1 MKKILILAA
10 ALLTLVACHRDPH
23 FISDKDYRNE
33 VHADFEARMADFP
46 MLQVQLD
53 TLSRMEREAM
63 EFLYAYMPLSDLA
76 DYEPSFYL
84 QQVRYAF
91 KAREEMPWGKAVP
104 EDVFRHFVLVYR
116 VNNENL
122 DTARMVFYREL
133 KERVKGMTIEEAA
146 LEVNHW
152 CHEHVAYRASDSRTS
167 APLATM
173 RTSLG
178 RCGEES
184 TFTVTALRAVGIPAR
199 QCYTPRWA
207 HCDDNHAWVEVW
219 VGNTTEGSE
228 PRNKKYGKWN
238 TTEGSEPCN
247 KKCCGEWKFLG
258 ACEPDPRLNMGWFSV
273 PSTRCMMVHTKAF
286 GKYKGDE
293 EVVKRTG
300 LYSELNLLSHY
311 APTRRVIVTVQDEN
325 GFPVKAQVK
334 FKLYNYAEYYTLADM
349 ATDVNG
355 KASLTTGLGDLLI
368 WASDGDRYA
377 FEKID
382 VRQDS
387 TLMLILGTRT
397 SSSAKTTQLEKQDVR
412 QDSTMTIVLNSQSE
426 RKEQKE
432 GSDNSFGSDCEKIV
446 LFEMVPP
453 VAGEPKVVATEEET
467 AANAKRLAYEDSLR
481 NAYTATF
488 PTKEYLQQLEGL
500 QYIDQVRLWELI
512 HKSEGNY
519 QTIIDFIAKHGWH
532 EEEFDDVYDY
542 LKSFSDKDLR
552 DITSEVLESHF
563 SYYDWVNGEPYSRDM
578 YKKGILPARIS
589 NEMVRPY
596 REELSCFKGMTAE
609 EIRQWTLDSVVV
621 DDSSNYYNCPI
632 SPVGV
637 YKLRRADSHSRD
649 IFFVAACRAAGI
661 PAYLDNATNTIY
673 AADGSKTVFRK
684 VDFDDDNNAVDV
696 NKKQAKLTLT
706 YHGKEPAKP
715 VYWPHFTLAKLEN
728 GDLRTFD
735 FEDDPRMASF
745 PATIELEPGTYCLS
759 TGNRYPDGAVRSR
772 LEFFEVKS
780 GEKVT
785 KDIVILPLGPR
796 TSSSANI
803 DPNLE
808 LFDGIAL
815 WDYAGDAGMLYI
827 NLGDYS
833 EPSKHLIVELKGLQK
848 EMKAWGGMTFMVGP
862 TTIGMPSWGLVN
874 TDFAYQKGLLEQRI
888 CEATKCGTNIQY
900 PLVALIDKEGYI
912 RYHSTGYK
920 IGVIE
925 QVLKAWERG
934 RPRPQNR

>member
-1 MKKILILAA
+1 MKKILILAV
-10 ALLTLVACHRDPH
+10 ALLTLAACHRDPH
-23 FISDKDYRNE
+23 FITDKDYRNE
-33 VHADFEARMADFP
+33 VHADFEARMAEFP
-46 MLQVQLD
+46 MLQVQFD

-76 DYEPSFYL
+76 DYEPAFYL

-91 KAREEMPWGKAVP
+91 KAREEMAWGKDIP

-133 KERVKGMTIEEAA
+133 KERVKRMTVEEAA

-184 TFTVTALRAVGIPAR
+184 TFTVTAMRAVGIPAR

-207 HCDDNHAWVEVW
+207 HCDDNHAWVEVY
-219 VGNTTEGSE
+219 VN
-228 PRNKKYGKWN
+228 
-238 TTEGSEPCN
+238 
-247 KKCCGEWKFLG
+247 GEWKFLG

-273 PSTRCMMVHTKAF
+273 PSTRCMMVHSKAF

-311 APTRRVIVTVQDEN
+311 APTRKVTVIVVDEN
-325 GFPVKAQVK
+325 GMPQKGAQVK
-334 FKLYNYAEYYTLADM
+334 FKLYNYAEYYTLS
-349 ATDVNG
+349 TQTVNAKG
-355 KASLTTGLGDLLI
+355 EASLTTGLGDLLI
-368 WASDGDRYA
+368 WATDGDHYA
-377 FEKID
+377 FEKLD

-387 TLMLILGTRT
+387 ILTLTIPNNFNF
-397 SSSAKTTQLEKQDVR
+397 QL
-412 QDSTMTIVLNSQSE
+412 STFN
-426 RKEQKE
+426 
-432 GSDNSFGSDCEKIV
+432 
-446 LFEMVPP
+446 FEIVPP

-481 NAYTATF
+481 NAYIATF
-488 PTKEYLQQLEGL
+488 PTKENFKNLLPNNWCWAPKLFSDE
-500 QYIDQVRLWELI
+500 QVWEII

-519 QTIIDFIAKHGWH
+519 AEIYKF
-532 EEEFDDVYDY
+532 FDYWGGQYRSGEHIYDY
-542 LKSFSDKDLR
+542 LKSYSDKDLR
-552 DITSEVLESHF
+552 DITADVLKSHDTGFDWLDRDKGTCTNRPYTYEV
-563 SYYDWVNGEPYSRDM
+563 

-596 REELSCFKGMTAE
+596 RKELAEFKEMKYAE
-609 EIRQWTLDSVVV
+609 RISEWVSGNIVV
-621 DDSSNYYNCPI
+621 DDTSNYYNCPI

-637 YKLRRADSHSRD
+637 YKLRRADRHSRD

-673 AADGSKTVFRK
+673 AADGSMTVFRK
-684 VDFDDDNNAVDV
+684 VDFNDDNHAVDV

-715 VYWPHFTLAKLEN
+715 LYWPHFTLAKMEN

-735 FEDDPRMASF
+735 FEDDPRMATF

-785 KDIVILPLGPR
+785 KDIVILPLLAR
-796 TSSSANI
+796 TDELGMVDKDI
-803 DPNLE
+803 E
-808 LFDGIAL
+808 LFDGIEL
-815 WDYAGDAGMLYI
+815 WDYAGDAGMLYV

-833 EPSKHLIVELKGLQK
+833 EPSKHLIVELRQRQK
-848 EMKAWGGMTFMVGP
+848 EMKQWGGMTFMVGP

-888 CEATKCGTNIQY
+888 CEAAKLGDNISY
-900 PLVALIDKEGYI
+900 PLVALIDKEGNI
-912 RYHSTGYK
+912 LYHSTGYK

-925 QVLKAWERG
+925 QVLKATKK
-934 RPRPQNR
+934 

>member
-1 MKKILILAA
+1 MLMLAG
-10 ALLTLVACHRDPH
+10 CRRDPH
-23 FISDKDYRNE
+23 FITDKDYRNE
-33 VHADFEARMADFP
+33 VHADFEARMAELP

-53 TLSRMEREAM
+53 TLSRAEREAM

-76 DYEPSFYL
+76 DYEPAFYL
-84 QQVRYAF
+84 DQVRYAF
-91 KAREEMPWGKAVP
+91 KARNEMAWGKDIP

-133 KERVKGMTIEEAA
+133 KDRVKGMTIEEAA

-207 HCDDNHAWVEVW
+207 HCDDNHAWVEVY
-219 VGNTTEGSE
+219 VD
-228 PRNKKYGKWN
+228 
-238 TTEGSEPCN
+238 
-247 KKCCGEWKFLG
+247 GEWKFLG

-293 EVVKRTG
+293 EVVKRTS
-300 LYSELNLLSHY
+300 LFSELNLLSHY
-311 APTRRVIVTVQDEN
+311 APTRKVTVTVQDEN

-349 ATDVNG
+349 TTDVNG
-355 KASLTTGLGDLLI
+355 KACLTTGLGDLLI
-368 WASDGDRYA
+368 WATDGERYA
-377 FEKID
+377 FEKI
-382 VRQDS
+382 
-387 TLMLILGTRT
+387 
-397 SSSAKTTQLEKQDVR
+397 DVR

-453 VAGEPKVVATEEET
+453 VAGEPKVVATEEEA

-488 PTKEYLQQLEGL
+488 PTKGNYKQLMKPNPNLTDE
-500 QYIDQVRLWELI
+500 QAWEI
-512 HKSEGNY
+512 IRKSEGNY
-519 QTIIDFIAKHGWH
+519 REIVRFLDNHADEDLIAITHWTCICEGSPMWS
-532 EEEFDDVYDY
+532 DSCSYLYDY
-542 LKSFSDKDLR
+542 LCTFSDKDLR
-552 DITSEVLESHF
+552 DITDNVLEAHWTVPPMNPWSK
-563 SYYDWVNGEPYSRDM
+563 EYSL
-578 YKKGILPARIS
+578 YTKGILPARIS

-596 REELSCFKGMTAE
+596 RDQLAEFKEMKYADN
-609 EIRQWTLDSVVV
+609 IFQWVSGNIIV

-637 YKLRRADSHSRD
+637 YKIRRADRHSRD

-684 VDFDDDNNAVDV
+684 MDFNDDNHAVDV

-706 YHGKEPAKP
+706 YRGKEPAKP

-735 FEDDPRMASF
+735 FEDDARMAKF
-745 PATIELEPGTYCLS
+745 PATIELEPGIYCLS

-772 LEFFEVKS
+772 MEFFEVKS
-780 GEKVT
+780 GDKVT
-785 KDIVILPLGPR
+785 KEIVILPLLAR
-796 TSSSANI
+796 T
-803 DPNLE
+803 DELGVVDKNLE
-808 LFDGIAL
+808 LFDGIEL
-815 WDYAGDAGMLYI
+815 WDYAGDAGMLYV

-833 EPSKHLIVELKGLQK
+833 EPSKHLIVELRQLQK
-848 EMKAWGGMTFMVGP
+848 EMKQWGGMTFMVGP
-862 TTIGMPSWGLVN
+862 TSIGMTSWGLVN
-874 TDFAYQKGLLEQRI
+874 TDFAYRKGVLEQRI
-888 CEATKCGTNIQY
+888 CDAAKLGKVEY
-900 PLVALIDKEGYI
+900 PLVALIDKEGQI
-912 RYHSTGYK
+912 RYFSTGYK
-920 IGVIE
+920 IGVVE
-925 QVLKAWERG
+925 QVLKAAK
-934 RPRPQNR
+934 

>member
-1 MKKILILAA
+1 MKKILLVVAA
-10 ALLTLVACHRDPH
+10 VLMFVSCQRDPH
-23 FISDKDYRNE
+23 FITDKDYRAE
-33 VHADFEARMADFP
+33 VHNDFEVRNSEFRM
-46 MLQVQLD
+46 LNLRLD
-53 TLSRMEREAM
+53 TLCRAEREAM

-91 KAREEMPWGKAVP
+91 KAREEMPWGKDVP

-133 KERVKGMTIEEAA
+133 KERVKDMTMEEAA

-173 RTSLG
+173 KTSLG

-184 TFTVTALRAVGIPAR
+184 TFAVTALRAVGIPAR

-207 HCDDNHAWVEVW
+207 HCDDNHAWVEVY
-219 VGNTTEGSE
+219 VD
-228 PRNKKYGKWN
+228 
-238 TTEGSEPCN
+238 
-247 KKCCGEWKFLG
+247 GEWKFLG

-311 APTRRVIVTVQDEN
+311 APTRRVTVTVQDEN

-334 FKLYNYAEYYTLADM
+334 FKLYNYAEYYTLATV

-355 KASLTTGLGDLLI
+355 NASLTTGLGDLLI
-368 WASDGDRYA
+368 WATDGEKYA
-377 FEKID
+377 FEKLD
-382 VRQDS
+382 VRENS
-387 TLMLILGTRT
+387 TL
-397 SSSAKTTQLEKQDVR
+397 
-412 QDSTMTIVLNSQSE
+412 TITFNSQSE

-432 GSDNSFGSDCEKIV
+432 SSDGSFSSDCDKNIF

-453 VAGEPKVVATEEET
+453 VAGNPKVTATEEET

-481 NAYTATF
+481 NAYIATF
-488 PTKEYLQQLEGL
+488 HSGSPNP
-500 QYIDQVRLWELI
+500 IVRF
-512 HKSEGNY
+512 SEGNWY
-519 QTIIDFIAKHGWH
+519 EIERFILSDTTYDTPTG
-532 EEEFDDVYDY
+532 DY
-542 LKSFSDKDLR
+542 LLTYSKKDLR
-552 DITSEVLESHF
+552 DISCATLQAHRTQAADYEVAPAIYWH
-563 SYYDWVNGEPYSRDM
+563 
-578 YKKGILPARIS
+578 GIQPARIS

-596 REELSCFKGMTAE
+596 REELAEFKEMKYAE
-609 EIRQWTLDSVVV
+609 NISQWVSRNIVV

-637 YKLRRADSHSRD
+637 YKLRRADRHSRD

-673 AADGSKTVFRK
+673 AADASKSVFRK
-684 VDFDDDNNAVDV
+684 VDFNDDNHPVDV
-696 NKKQAKLTLT
+696 NAKRAKLTLT
-706 YHGKEPAKP
+706 YRGKEPAKP
-715 VYWPHFTLAKLEN
+715 VYWTHFTLAKMEN

-735 FEDDPRMASF
+735 FEDDARMANF
-745 PATIELEPGTYCLS
+745 PTTIELEPGTYCLS

-785 KDIVILPLGPR
+785 KEIVILPLEAKE
-796 TSSSANI
+796 SNSLNVDKS
-803 DPNLE
+803 LE
-808 LFDGIAL
+808 LFDGIEL

-833 EPSKHLIVELKGLQK
+833 EPSKHLVVELKQHQK
-848 EMKAWGGMTFMVGP
+848 EMKQWGGMTFMVGP
-862 TTIGMPSWGLVN
+862 SKLNMTDWHLVN
-874 TDFAYQKGLLEQRI
+874 TDMAYNKGVLEQHI
-888 CEATKCGTNIQY
+888 LKAVHGKGQY
-900 PLVALIDKEGYI
+900 PIVALINKNGHILYYSE
-912 RYHSTGYK
+912 GYK
-920 IGVIE
+920 IGVVE
-925 QVLKAWERG
+925 QVLKAAK
-934 RPRPQNR
+934 

>member
-1 MKKILILAA
+1 MKKILLVVAA
-10 ALLTLVACHRDPH
+10 VLMFVSCQRDPH
-23 FISDKDYRNE
+23 FITDKDYRAE
-33 VHADFEARMADFP
+33 VHNDFEVRNSEFRM
-46 MLQVQLD
+46 LNLRLD
-53 TLSRMEREAM
+53 TLCRAEREAM

-91 KAREEMPWGKAVP
+91 KAREEMPWGKDIP

-133 KERVKGMTIEEAA
+133 KERVKDMTMEEAA

-167 APLATM
+167 APLAM
-173 RTSLG
+173 MKTSLG

-184 TFTVTALRAVGIPAR
+184 TFAVTALRAVGIPAR

-207 HCDDNHAWVEVW
+207 HCDDNHAWVEVY
-219 VGNTTEGSE
+219 VD
-228 PRNKKYGKWN
+228 
-238 TTEGSEPCN
+238 
-247 KKCCGEWKFLG
+247 GEWKFLG

-311 APTRRVIVTVQDEN
+311 APTRKVTVTVQDEN

-334 FKLYNYAEYYTLADM
+334 FKLYNYAEYYTLATV

-355 KASLTTGLGDLLI
+355 NASLTTGFGDLLI
-368 WASDGDRYA
+368 WVTDGEKYA
-377 FEKID
+377 FEKLD
-382 VRQDS
+382 VREDS
-387 TLMLILGTRT
+387 TL
-397 SSSAKTTQLEKQDVR
+397 
-412 QDSTMTIVLNSQSE
+412 TITFNSQSE
-426 RKEQKE
+426 RKESSD
-432 GSDNSFGSDCEKIV
+432 GSFSSDCDKNIF

-453 VAGEPKVVATEEET
+453 VAGNPKVTATEEET

-488 PTKEYLQQLEGL
+488 PTRDGINWRYDDCAWDF
-500 QYIDQVRLWELI
+500 IR
-512 HKSEGNY
+512 KSEGNY
-519 QTIIDFIAKHGWH
+519 KEIMKFLNMHFQFEDEG
-532 EEEFDDVYDY
+532 DDCRPYEPTHLYNY
-542 LKSFSDKDLR
+542 LGTFSDKDLR
-552 DITSEVLESHF
+552 DITCDVLAAHWSEC
-563 SYYDWVNGEPYSRDM
+563 VNGEVCV
-578 YKKGILPARIS
+578 KGLMPARIS

-596 REELSCFKGMTAE
+596 REELACFKGMTAE
-609 EIRQWTLDSVVV
+609 EIRQWVMDSVVV

-637 YKLRRADSHSRD
+637 YKLRRADCHSRD

-661 PAYLDNATNTIY
+661 PAYLDNATNIIHYSGDGKVWRTIGF
-673 AADGSKTVFRK
+673 AEKADDGLPNV
-684 VDFDDDNNAVDV
+684 AI
-696 NKKQAKLTLT
+696 LTLT

-745 PATIELEPGTYCLS
+745 PATIELEPGVYCLS

-780 GEKVT
+780 GEKMT
-785 KDIVILPLGPR
+785 KEIVILPLLAR
-796 TSSSANI
+796 TDELGMVDKNI
-803 DPNLE
+803 E
-808 LFDGIAL
+808 LFDGVEL
-815 WDYAGDAGMLYI
+815 WDYAGDAGMLYV

-833 EPSKHLIVELKGLQK
+833 EPSKHLIVELKQHQK
-848 EMKAWGGMTFMVGP
+848 EMKQWGGMTFMVGP
-862 TTIGMPSWGLVN
+862 ANIGMPSWGLVN
-874 TDFAYQKGLLEQRI
+874 TDFAYKKGQLEQRI
-888 CEATKCGTNIQY
+888 HEAVRGNGHY
-900 PLVALIDKEGYI
+900 PIVALINKDGHI
-912 RYHSTGYK
+912 LYHSEGYK
-920 IGVIE
+920 IGVVE
-925 QVLKAWERG
+925 QVLKAAK
-934 RPRPQNR
+934 

>member
-1 MKKILILAA
+1 MGLVLLAS
-10 ALLTLVACHRDPH
+10 CHRDPH
-23 FISDKDYRNE
+23 FITDKDYRAE
-33 VHADFEARMADFP
+33 VHEDFEGRMAEFP
-46 MLQVQLD
+46 MLDVRLD
-53 TLSRMEREAM
+53 TLSAMEREAM

-91 KAREEMPWGKAVP
+91 KVREEMPWGKDIP

-122 DTARMVFYREL
+122 DTARMVFFREL

-184 TFTVTALRAVGIPAR
+184 TFTVTAMRAVGIPAR

-207 HCDDNHAWVEVW
+207 HCDDNHAWVEVF
-219 VGNTTEGSE
+219 VN
-228 PRNKKYGKWN
+228 
-238 TTEGSEPCN
+238 
-247 KKCCGEWKFLG
+247 GEWKFLG

-293 EVVKRTG
+293 EVVKQTP
-300 LYSELNLLSHY
+300 LFSELNLLSHY
-311 APTRRVIVTVQDEN
+311 APTRKVTVTVQDEN
-325 GFPVKAQVK
+325 GLPLKAQVK
-334 FKLYNYAEYYTLADM
+334 FKLYNYAEYYTLATIVTNAD
-349 ATDVNG
+349 G
-355 KASLTTGLGDLLI
+355 EASLTTGLGDLLI
-368 WASDGDRYA
+368 WAADGERYA
-377 FEKID
+377 FEKLD

-387 TLMLILGTRT
+387 TLTLTIPNNFNF
-397 SSSAKTTQLEKQDVR
+397 QL
-412 QDSTMTIVLNSQSE
+412 SIFNL
-426 RKEQKE
+426 
-432 GSDNSFGSDCEKIV
+432 
-446 LFEMVPP
+446 EMVPP
-453 VAGEPKVVATEEET
+453 VAGDPKVVATEEET

-488 PTKEYLQQLEGL
+488 PTKENYKQLMKPNPNLTDE
-500 QYIDQVRLWELI
+500 QAWEI
-512 HKSEGNY
+512 IRKSEGNY
-519 QTIIDFIAKHGWH
+519 AEIIRFLDNHAEEDLIAITHWTCIC
-532 EEEFDDVYDY
+532 EDSPMWSDSCSYLYDY
-542 LKSFSDKDLR
+542 LCTFSDKDLR
-552 DITSEVLESHF
+552 DITANVLEAHWTVPPINPWSK
-563 SYYDWVNGEPYSRDM
+563 EYSL

-609 EIRQWTLDSVVV
+609 EIRQWTLDSIVV

-637 YKLRRADSHSRD
+637 YKIRRADRHSRD

-673 AADGSKTVFRK
+673 AADGSKTVFSK
-684 VDFDDDNNAVDV
+684 VDFNDDNHAVDV

-735 FEDDPRMASF
+735 FEDDARMAKF

-772 LEFFEVKS
+772 MEFFEVKS
-780 GEKVT
+780 GEQVT
-785 KDIVILPLGPR
+785 KEIVILPLLAR
-796 TSSSANI
+796 TDELGVVDKNM
-803 DPNLE
+803 E
-808 LFDGIAL
+808 LFDGVAL
-815 WDYAGDAGMLYI
+815 WDYAGDEGLLYV
-827 NLGDYS
+827 NLGEYS
-833 EPSKHLIVELKGLQK
+833 EPSKHLIVELRQLQK

-862 TTIGMPSWGLVN
+862 ASIGMTEWNLVN
-874 TDFAYQKGLLEQRI
+874 TDFAYQKGQLEERI
-888 CEATKCGTNIQY
+888 CEASKLDKVEY

-925 QVLKAWERG
+925 QVLKAAKK
-934 RPRPQNR
+934 

>member
-1 MKKILILAA
+1 MGLVLLAS
-10 ALLTLVACHRDPH
+10 CHRDPH
-23 FISDKDYRNE
+23 FITDKDYRAE
-33 VHADFEARMADFP
+33 VHEDFEGRMAEFP
-46 MLQVQLD
+46 MLDVRLD
-53 TLSRMEREAM
+53 TLSAMEREAM

-91 KAREEMPWGKAVP
+91 KVREEMPWGKTIP

-133 KERVKGMTIEEAA
+133 KDRVQGMTIEEAA

-184 TFTVTALRAVGIPAR
+184 TFTVTAMRAVGIPAR

-207 HCDDNHAWVEVW
+207 HCDDNHAWVEVY
-219 VGNTTEGSE
+219 VD
-228 PRNKKYGKWN
+228 
-238 TTEGSEPCN
+238 
-247 KKCCGEWKFLG
+247 GEWKFLG

-300 LYSELNLLSHY
+300 MYSELNLLSHY
-311 APTRRVIVTVQDEN
+311 APTRRVTITVQDES
-325 GFPVKAQVK
+325 GAPLGGAQVK
-334 FKLYNYAEYYTLADM
+334 FKLYNYAEYYTLATM
-349 ATDVNG
+349 TTDANG
-355 KASLTTGLGDLLI
+355 QASLTTGLGDLLI
-368 WASDGDRYA
+368 WVTDGDTYR
-377 FEKID
+377 FRKLD
-382 VRQDS
+382 VRKDS
-387 TLMLILGTRT
+387 VATMT
-397 SSSAKTTQLEKQDVR
+397 LEKDVIVR
-412 QDSTMTIVLNSQSE
+412 QYREDMGCIHDADDWV
-426 RKEQKE
+426 
-432 GSDNSFGSDCEKIV
+432 
-446 LFEMVPP
+446 FEMVPP

-467 AANAKRLAYEDSLR
+467 AANARRLAYEDSLR

-488 PTKEYLQQLEGL
+488 PTRGKINWHYDDCAWDF
-500 QYIDQVRLWELI
+500 IR
-512 HKSEGNY
+512 KSEGNY
-519 QTIIDFIAKHGWH
+519 KEIMKFLNMHFPFEDEGPDCWPYEPTHL
-532 EEEFDDVYDY
+532 YNY
-542 LKSFSDKDLR
+542 LGTFSDKDLR
-552 DITSEVLESHF
+552 DITCDVLAAHWSEC
-563 SYYDWVNGEPYSRDM
+563 VNGEVCV
-578 YKKGILPARIS
+578 KGLMPARIS

-596 REELSCFKGMTAE
+596 REELACFKGMTAE
-609 EIRQWTLDSVVV
+609 EIMQWVMDSITI

-637 YKLRRADSHSRD
+637 YKLRRADRHSRD
-649 IFFVAACRAAGI
+649 IFFVAACRAAGV
-661 PAYLDNATNTIY
+661 PAYLDNATNILHTWNGKSWQTTSFFSMTSSSSS
-673 AADGSKTVFRK
+673 AR
-684 VDFDDDNNAVDV
+684 
-696 NKKQAKLTLT
+696 LPLT

-772 LEFFEVKS
+772 MEFFEVKS

-785 KDIVILPLGPR
+785 KEIVILPLLAHTDELG
-796 TSSSANI
+796 AL
-803 DPNLE
+803 DKNLE
-808 LFDGIAL
+808 LFDGIEL
-815 WDYAGDAGMLYI
+815 WDYAGDAGMLYV

-833 EPSKHLIVELKGLQK
+833 EPSKHLVVELKQLQK

-862 TTIGMPSWGLVN
+862 AKLNMTEWHLVN
-874 TDFAYQKGLLEQRI
+874 TDITYNKGLLEQRI
-888 CEATKCGTNIQY
+888 LEATKSGANIQY
-900 PLVALIDKEGYI
+900 PLVALIDKDGQI

-925 QVLKAWERG
+925 QVLKAAK
-934 RPRPQNR
+934 

>member
-1 MKKILILAA
+1 MVAA
-10 ALLTLVACHRDPH
+10 VLMFVACHRDPH
-23 FISDKDYRNE
+23 FITDKDYRDE

-46 MLQVQLD
+46 MLEVQLD
-53 TLSRMEREAM
+53 TLSAMEREAM

-91 KAREEMPWGKAVP
+91 KVREEMPWGKDIP
-104 EDVFRHFVLVYR
+104 EDIFRHFVLVYR

-133 KERVKGMTIEEAA
+133 KERVKGMTMETAA

-173 RTSLG
+173 KTSLG

-207 HCDDNHAWVEVW
+207 HCDDNHAWVEVY
-219 VGNTTEGSE
+219 VN
-228 PRNKKYGKWN
+228 
-238 TTEGSEPCN
+238 
-247 KKCCGEWKFLG
+247 GEWKFLG

-300 LYSELNLLSHY
+300 FYSELNLLSHY
-311 APTRRVIVTVQDEN
+311 APTRRVTVTVKDES
-325 GFPVKAQVK
+325 GKPLQGAEVK
-334 FKLYNYAEYYTLADM
+334 FKLYNYAEYYTLATM
-349 ATDVNG
+349 TTDAQG
-355 KASLTTGLGDLLI
+355 HASLTTGLGDLLI
-368 WASDGDRYA
+368 WATDGDRYT
-377 FEKID
+377 FEKLD

-387 TLMLILGTRT
+387 TLTL
-397 SSSAKTTQLEKQDVR
+397 
-412 QDSTMTIVLNSQSE
+412 TIPSILNSQFSIL
-426 RKEQKE
+426 
-432 GSDNSFGSDCEKIV
+432 N
-446 LFEMVPP
+446 FEMVPP
-453 VAGEPKVVATEEET
+453 AAGNPKVVATEEET

-488 PTKEYLQQLEGL
+488 PTKENYKQFMKPNPNLTDEQA
-500 QYIDQVRLWELI
+500 WEII

-519 QTIIDFIAKHGWH
+519 AEIIKFLDNHTEENSAVAGETEATCISCSGGFIISWNV
-532 EEEFDDVYDY
+532 FYDY
-542 LKSFSDKDLR
+542 LHSFSDKDLR
-552 DITSEVLESHF
+552 DITAEVLEAH
-563 SYYDWVNGEPYSRDM
+563 WAVPPMHPMANGYGPYR
-578 YKKGILPARIS
+578 KGGLPARIS

-596 REELSCFKGMTAE
+596 REELVCFKGMTAE
-609 EIRQWTLDSVVV
+609 EIRQWVQDSIAI

-649 IFFVAACRAAGI
+649 IFFVAACRAAGV

-673 AADGSKTVFRK
+673 IW
-684 VDFDDDNNAVDV
+684 NNKEWKITSFSSTTSSTSHAR
-696 NKKQAKLTLT
+696 LTLT
-706 YHGKEPAKP
+706 YRGKEPAKP

-735 FEDDPRMASF
+735 FEDDPRMANF

-772 LEFFEVKS
+772 MEFFEVKA
-780 GEKVT
+780 GEKVSEE
-785 KDIVILPLGPR
+785 IVILPLIER
-796 TSSSANI
+796 INLSTYQLI
-803 DPNLE
+803 DPHLE
-808 LFDGIAL
+808 LFDGIEL
-815 WDYAGDAGMLYI
+815 WDYAGNTGMLYI

-833 EPSKHLIVELKGLQK
+833 EPSKHLVVELKQLQK
-848 EMKAWGGMTFMVGP
+848 EMKQWGGMTFMVGP
-862 TTIGMPSWGLVN
+862 SKLNMTDWHLVN
-874 TDFAYQKGLLEQRI
+874 TDIAYNKGILEQRI
-888 CEATKCGTNIQY
+888 LESTKNSGVQY
-900 PLVALIDKEGYI
+900 PLVALIDKEGHI
-912 RYHSTGYK
+912 LYHSQGYK
-920 IGVIE
+920 IGVVE
-925 QVLKAWERG
+925 QILKATR
-934 RPRPQNR
+934 R